1 MTTMNPPETKPN
13 GPAGAAFLAA
23 GIGAFVLGL
32 NTSLAAAFPPAEGA
46 TAWWDF
52 AANYGI
58 GDGVGPLSGKVIV
71 AVLAYVIS
79 FVGFGFAWRG
89 REVNLGPILW
99 IAAILLLLGFA
110 GTFPPIFEAFH
121 AE

>member
-1 MTTMNPPETKPN
+1 MMTTSDAPTKPN
-13 GPAGAAFLAA
+13 GPAAAAFLAA

-32 NTSLAAAFPPAEGA
+32 NTTLAAVFPPADGA

-52 AANYGI
+52 AANYGL
-58 GDGVGPLSGKVIV
+58 GEGVGPLSGKVIV

-79 FVGFGFAWRG
+79 FVGFGLAWRG
-89 REVNLGPILW
+89 REIPLQPVLW
-99 IAAILLLLGFA
+99 AAGFLLLLGLA
-110 GTFPPIFEAFH
+110 GTFPPVFEAFA